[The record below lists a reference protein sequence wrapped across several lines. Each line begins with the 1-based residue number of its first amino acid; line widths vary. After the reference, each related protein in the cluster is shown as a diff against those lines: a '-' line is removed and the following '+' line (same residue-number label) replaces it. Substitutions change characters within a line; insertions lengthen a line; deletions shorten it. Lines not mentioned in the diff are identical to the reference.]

1 MSERAG
7 SIRILG
13 VDPGSRSTG
22 WGLVSLGRGGGLTPL
37 DQGVFRLPEDR
48 TLAERLA
55 CLHLEL
61 SRLLADQAP
70 GEVAVED
77 LYVARNVRS
86 ALTLGHARGVILLAC
101 AQAGLPVYEYPA
113 NTIKQAVLGQAGR
126 AATKERVGFM
136 VRAILGLDEIPGPA
150 DVTDALAC
158 AICHAH
164 RRTSPP

>member
-1 MSERAG
+1 MSSRPG
-7 SIRILG
+7 PVLILG
-13 VDPGSRSTG
+13 IDPGSRLTG
-22 WGLVSLGRGGGLTPL
+22 WGLVALEQGGGLTAV

-48 TLAERLA
+48 PLAERLA
-55 CLHLEL
+55 ILHEEL
-61 SRLLADQAP
+61 SRLLADRTP
-70 GEVAVED
+70 SEVAVED

-101 AQAGLPVYEYPA
+101 AQAGLPVHEYPA

-136 VRAILGLDEIPGPA
+136 VRAILGLQEVPGPT

-164 RRTSPP
+164 RRTS